1 MSSILRIREGC
12 LLLNVALRVLTIT
25 LCMTGK
31 GDKGDITGKKEMIL
45 LLAANEIIIHI
56 ENPFYVYRGRRVCV
70 CIYIYIY
77 THIYTYI

>member
-1 MSSILRIREGC
+1 M
-12 LLLNVALRVLTIT
+12 LLNVAPLWVLTII

-56 ENPFYVYRGRRVCV
+56 ENPFYVYRGRR
-70 CIYIYIY
+70 IYIYIY
-77 THIYTYI
+77 ICIYIYVCVYIYVYVHVYTYI